1 MLRRRMMID
10 SEGSKPMYSG
20 TYVAADRN
28 ITEVDF
34 YCPGA
39 TYFAI
44 MMTSEPDL
52 ETGMAFFANLTADTN
67 NNVVIEAVSP
77 NSGTGVSMSIRLN
90 VLAQHGLYPNIFVT
104 DTGIKMTISN
114 LADTKRWFQAGATY
128 AWCAW

>member
-1 MLRRRMMID
+1 MLD

-20 TYVAADRN
+20 TYVATDRS

-52 ETGMAFFANLTADTN
+52 DTGMAFFINLTADTN
-67 NNVVIEAVSP
+67 NKVVVETISP
-77 NSGTGVSMSIRLN
+77 NAGTSVSMGARIN
-90 VLAQHGLYPNIFVT
+90 VLAQYGNYPNIFVT
-104 DTGIKMTISN
+104 DTGIKMTIAN
-114 LADTKRWFQAGATY
+114 LTDIKRWFQAGATY
-128 AWCAW
+128 VWCAW

>member
-1 MLRRRMMID
+1 MLMD
-10 SEGSKPMYSG
+10 VEGSKPMYSG
-20 TYVAADRN
+20 TYVATDRN

-52 ETGMAFFANLTADTN
+52 DTGMAFFANLTADTN

-77 NSGTGVSMSIRLN
+77 SAGTIVSMGTRIN
-90 VLAQHGLYPNIFVT
+90 VLAQYGLYPNIFVT
-104 DTGIKMTISN
+104 DTGIKMTIAN
-114 LADTKRWFQAGATY
+114 LTDIKRWFQAGATY
-128 AWCAW
+128 VWCAW